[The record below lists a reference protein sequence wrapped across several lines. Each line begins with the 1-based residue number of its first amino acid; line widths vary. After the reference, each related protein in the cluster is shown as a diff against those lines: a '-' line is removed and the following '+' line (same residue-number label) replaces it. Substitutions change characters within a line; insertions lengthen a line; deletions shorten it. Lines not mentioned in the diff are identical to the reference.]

1 MMDHSI
7 WQSGPA
13 YLALPRDCWP
23 FSRDFLDV
31 LPNSELRVPK
41 AAFNVATIG
50 PWKNLLGERLHHVIT
65 YIMDLSNC
73 YSKTVHVTARVLM
86 CYFDKSVDRIRE
98 PVTVLEIKAARKIQ
112 FIASM
117 ELTVK
122 ALSEG
127 HLDPLRP
134 VIDGGIVYVRGRCDK
149 ALINLLGIDRLPV
162 FARESRLAALIM
174 WEAHAEDHRTSPT
187 NVLARSRQRAWII
200 RGRYLA
206 KQVCKQCPLCRLNK
220 KRLTQQLMS
229 EIPTHQLYP
238 CPPFSFVSL
247 DFAGPYL
254 AKAMGN
260 SRASL
265 KVWGLVLICQNTRAV
280 KLYAT
285 AGYSTDDFFTAYVRF
300 TSNHGNPLLVVS
312 DSGSQLVKAGKVV
325 DPSDPR
331 SLDWNKIKEK
341 VAKNGTDWKVIE
353 PGCQWRNGLAE
364 AAVKV
369 LKSTLDLTLA
379 SQKTLNYAELD
390 TLFSMI
396 ANTVNQRP
404 IAARNFTDDDF
415 EAITPNDLLLQRS
428 RNTVPGIK
436 FEEDESLTRRQ
447 VVMQEMEKMW
457 WDMWIVQALP
467 LLVPYKKWRLETR
480 SVCVGDIVLVLFDR
494 RIEKG
499 EYRLARVLK
508 VHPSRQGPTFVPDQA
523 ELKGTSPA
531 QSNSQ
536 HVVRTVTV
544 GMRQRDKREPALPYV
559 YKPLQELTLGVQRIA
574 VIFPIEEQQSGLN
587 DGGSV

>member
-1 MMDHSI
+1 M
-7 WQSGPA
+7 
-13 YLALPRDCWP
+13 L
-23 FSRDFLDV
+23 
-31 LPNSELRVPK
+31 
-41 AAFNVATIG
+41 
-50 PWKNLLGERLHHVIT
+50 
-65 YIMDLSNC
+65 
-73 YSKTVHVTARVLM
+73 
-86 CYFDKSVDRIRE
+86 
-98 PVTVLEIKAARKIQ
+98 
-112 FIASM
+112 
-117 ELTVK
+117 
-122 ALSEG
+122 
-127 HLDPLRP
+127 
-134 VIDGGIVYVRGRCDK
+134 
-149 ALINLLGIDRLPV
+149 
-162 FARESRLAALIM
+162 
-174 WEAHAEDHRTSPT
+174 EAHAGLRQPT
-187 NVLARSRQRAWII
+187 FLQGHANVLGSLGVDI
-200 RGRYLA
+200 A

-265 KVWGLVLICQNTRAV
+265 KVWGLVLVFQNSRAV

-331 SLDWNKIKEK
+331 SLDWIKIKEK
-341 VAKNGTDWKVIE
+341 VSKNGTDWKVIE

-364 AAVKV
+364 AAVKI
-369 LKSTLDLTLA
+369 LKGTLDLTLA

-396 ANTVNQRP
+396 SNTVNQRP

-436 FEEDESLTRRQ
+436 FEVQQ
-447 VVMQEMEKMW
+447 V
-457 WDMWIVQALP
+457 I
-467 LLVPYKKWRLETR
+467 
-480 SVCVGDIVLVLFDR
+480 
-494 RIEKG
+494 
-499 EYRLARVLK
+499 
-508 VHPSRQGPTFVPDQA
+508 
-523 ELKGTSPA
+523 
-531 QSNSQ
+531 
-536 HVVRTVTV
+536 
-544 GMRQRDKREPALPYV
+544 
-559 YKPLQELTLGVQRIA
+559 
-574 VIFPIEEQQSGLN
+574 
-587 DGGSV
+587 